1 MKILITGA
9 GGFIGKNLVAEL
21 KNQGYKEIF
30 LCTRH
35 TPEEEFLEYVR
46 NCNFVVHLAG
56 ENRPQEPEGFRK
68 GNVDFTEYLVKELEK
83 NHNYVPI
90 LLSSSIQATQENLYG
105 KSKKEA
111 ECIIR
116 EYGNKHQVEVMI
128 YRLPNIFGKWGRPN
142 YNSVVATFCYNISR
156 NLEVRIDNRENVIQ
170 LVYIDD
176 VIDEFIKSIK
186 GTSKS
191 QEGFYVIPTSYN
203 ASVGGIV
210 DAIYSFKESRSD
222 LLIPNMGDEFT
233 KKLYS
238 TYLSYIPPNDFSYPL
253 KMNIDERGSFT
264 EFIRTLDRGQVSIN
278 ISKPGITKGNH
289 WHHSKNEKFLVVKGK
304 GCVQFRQVD
313 SDKVFEY
320 HVSGSKL
327 EVIDIPTGYTHNIIN
342 EGDEELVTIMWAN
355 EMYDHQK
362 PDTYFLKV

>member
-21 KNQGYKEIF
+21 NNQGYKEIF

-35 TPEEEFLEYVR
+35 TPEEEFLEYVS
-46 NCNFVVHLAG
+46 NCDFVIHLAG
-56 ENRPQEPEGFRK
+56 ENRPQEPTDFRK

-128 YRLPNIFGKWGRPN
+128 YRLPNVFGKWGRPN

-176 VIDEFIKSIK
+176 VISEFIKSVEGVGK
-186 GTSKS
+186 L
-191 QEGFYVIPTSYN
+191 QAGFYVIPTSYN
-203 ASVGGIV
+203 VSVGEIV
-210 DAIYSFKESRSD
+210 DTIYSFKESRSN
-222 LLIPNMGDEFT
+222 LLVP
-233 KKLYS
+233 
-238 TYLSYIPPNDFSYPL
+238 
-253 KMNIDERGSFT
+253 NIDRKST
-264 EFIRTLDRGQVSIN
+264 RLNS
-278 ISKPGITKGNH
+278 S
-289 WHHSKNEKFLVVKGK
+289 HS
-304 GCVQFRQVD
+304 RA
-313 SDKVFEY
+313 SRMP
-320 HVSGSKL
+320 SS
-327 EVIDIPTGYTHNIIN
+327 
-342 EGDEELVTIMWAN
+342 A
-355 EMYDHQK
+355 
-362 PDTYFLKV
+362 